1 MRHRGGWSAT
11 GVDVSIIGGMSNGV
25 KSETPFGYS
34 SPMETLFEQWPLVL
48 ILCFGIFV
56 QSAAGFAAGL
66 LIVPS
71 LLWFGYLIPESQ
83 TSLLVATI
91 PQNLWGVWAFRR
103 SVSVR
108 QVAFPGVLR
117 IVSLPLGV
125 WMLML
130 METFPVV
137 ILRQIVGG
145 VVVAMT
151 LAILAFRPAPRER
164 LHPLWA
170 WIAFPISGFLQGLV
184 GMGGPAMVFWVQA
197 HDWGTKQSRAFLFAM
212 YLTSIVPA
220 LGILYLFFGDRIF
233 APALVAAAM
242 IPLLL
247 VATYLGLQFGT
258 WLGRRRLRRVTLVL
272 LLLLGLSGL
281 AAPWMTPG

>member
-1 MRHRGGWSAT
+1 M
-11 GVDVSIIGGMSNGV
+11 
-25 KSETPFGYS
+25 PFGYS
-34 SPMETLFEQWPLVL
+34 SPMQMVIEQWPLVL

-108 QVAFPGVLR
+108 QVAFPGILR

-130 METFPVV
+130 LETFPVV

-151 LAILAFRPAPRER
+151 LAILAFRPAPRDR
-164 LHPLWA
+164 LHPIWS
-170 WIAFPISGFLQGLV
+170 WIAFPVSGFLQGLV

-197 HDWGTKQSRAFLFAM
+197 HDWGTKQSRGFLFAM

-233 APALVAAAM
+233 APALVAAAL

-281 AAPWMTPG
+281 ASPWMTPG